1 MSRWV
6 LAVAVVISGSL
17 AHADE
22 PPPVPV
28 TKVELVER
36 PELVKSGK
44 VAVYKGE
51 ADDKG
56 VAFYIDGLTIS
67 TPVAIMV
74 LAGDESAPM
83 KLSVK
88 NDLSMQWDR
97 TVPPEGSITTTKFT
111 TEGPAT
117 ALVQSPT
124 AERKPYT
131 IVIWVGPEIP
141 MHKLMAAPFVTQAQ
155 YETKHGAAGGGG
167 SGGSGSTTTVI
178 VAVSVVVALLLI
190 VVVAIR
196 RKKGPAR

>member
-1 MSRWV
+1 MRWV
-6 LAVAVVISGSL
+6 LAVVVIISGSF
-17 AHADE
+17 ARADE

-36 PELVKSGK
+36 PEIVKSGK

-155 YETKHGAAGGGG
+155 YEAKHGAAGGGG
-167 SGGSGSTTTVI
+167 SSTTTIVI
-178 VAVSVVVALLLI
+178 VVSVVVVLLLLA
-190 VVVAIR
+190 VVAMR
-196 RKKGPAR
+196 RKKGAAR